1 MYNVEKYSLDPD
13 MIESWDRLEFA
24 LLDLMQKKNLCTS
37 LASVIEIDSAMPK
50 CESSQSTNT
59 EKSCCWY
66 AQLY

>member
-50 CESSQSTNT
+50 C
-59 EKSCCWY
+59 
-66 AQLY
+66 